1 MVKPRFKKKHFFC
14 LFSENLVGMAG
25 VRCER
30 GQFKGVIVNLKHIL
44 KLVKNPFLLA

>member
-1 MVKPRFKKKHFFC
+1 VVKPRFFVFLLFC

-44 KLVKNPFLLA
+44 KLVKKPFLLA